1 MGYMFPIQ
9 DHYRRRVGADRSRS
23 HHSMSRQ
30 QRVGA
35 RSEVRSKARSE
46 ARSRSRSELP
56 NRCSREGSRES
67 RVNSRES
74 RVSKVQPPKR
84 HISQPCSEK
93 QQPAPTPGSAGQ
105 NTSTADQA
113 IPTYQDLAVHI
124 AARRVP
130 DLQAAL
136 MTCPAKFRTDLEDQL
151 ASANL
156 ALRQRK
162 NHQQS
167 HLVLST
173 QSLVLRGEENQEF
186 PLEVP
191 LWTQHC
197 GLSSTFLAPC

>member
-1 MGYMFPIQ
+1 
-9 DHYRRRVGADRSRS
+9 
-23 HHSMSRQ
+23 MSRQ

-35 RSEVRSKARSE
+35 RSEARSE
-46 ARSRSRSELP
+46 ARSRSRSRSELP

-105 NTSTADQA
+105 STSTADLA

-124 AARRVP
+124 AARRVH

-136 MTCPAKFRTDLEDQL
+136 MT
-151 ASANL
+151 
-156 ALRQRK
+156 
-162 NHQQS
+162 
-167 HLVLST
+167 
-173 QSLVLRGEENQEF
+173 
-186 PLEVP
+186 
-191 LWTQHC
+191 
-197 GLSSTFLAPC
+197 